1 MERLFLVPTNNNAMN
16 KFRLT
21 SSAAFVAAFMSR
33 EEALFW
39 LGLAI
44 TVLQMIYAF
53 YEVYTERKLKT
64 KKGEA
69 DTPE

>member
-1 MERLFLVPTNNNAMN
+1 MN
-16 KFRLT
+16 KFRLA
-21 SSAAFVAAFMSR
+21 SSAAFVAAYMSR

-53 YEVYTERKLKT
+53 YEVYTNRKLRT
-64 KKGEA
+64 KNGG
-69 DTPE
+69 

>member
-1 MERLFLVPTNNNAMN
+1 MN
-16 KFRLT
+16 KFRLA
-21 SSAAFVAAFMSR
+21 SSAAFVAAYMSR

-53 YEVYTERKLKT
+53 YETYTARKLRVETAK
-64 KKGEA
+64 ELVYS
-69 DTPE
+69 PRIVWMIL